1 MQRCKVT
8 KTKDIKSQ
16 MKSKKNVLKC
26 AKNVLFVL
34 YLQRL

>member
-8 KTKDIKSQ
+8 KKQNKKSQ